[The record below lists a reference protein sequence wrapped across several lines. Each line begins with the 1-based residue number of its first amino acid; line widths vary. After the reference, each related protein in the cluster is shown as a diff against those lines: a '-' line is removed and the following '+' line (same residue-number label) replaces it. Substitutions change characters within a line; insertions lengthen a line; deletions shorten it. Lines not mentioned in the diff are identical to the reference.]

1 MSGFVFAYIF
11 LHKLHSRAST
21 GTPEGIVRPECINIF
36 SAMRFCVILL
46 GVLTAAAADY
56 KIGVGRVDITPS
68 GPIWLSGY
76 AARTKP
82 SEGVLQRIWAK
93 ALAIEDRKGG
103 RLLIVTTDLV
113 GLPRSVTDVV
123 SARLAKEHDLQR
135 ERIGLGSAGS
145 LEVRPRLASSFSL
158 RRR

>member
-1 MSGFVFAYIF
+1 
-11 LHKLHSRAST
+11 
-21 GTPEGIVRPECINIF
+21 
-36 SAMRFCVILL
+36 MRFCVTLL

-56 KIGVGRVDITPS
+56 KAGVGRVDITPA

-93 ALAIEDRKGG
+93 ALAIEDRKAG
-103 RLLIVTTDLV
+103 RLLIITTDVV

-123 SARLAKEHDLQR
+123 GARLAKEYGLQR
-135 ERIGLGSAGS
+135 ERVLFNSSHTHSAPVIRPNLSIMYDLNEEQERKARDYTLKLTNDLFTVAGAALGDLKPAY
-145 LEVRPRLASSFSL
+145 
-158 RRR
+158 